1 MTLQEVW
8 IRLSAVKR
16 LDAARVDGIIEVLFC
31 SGAYSPS
38 ALAGCGLLP
47 EQIADFQHIN
57 QQWLSASLKWL
68 DGNNCHLII
77 FGSEFY
83 SPLLTQISSPPLVLF
98 VEGAADLL
106 LSPQIAVVGSRDY
119 THYGE
124 QYAQVFAGG
133 LVNSGF
139 TVTSGL
145 AAGIDGVS
153 HKATLEAQGKTIAV
167 LGSGLMKRYPSHHS
181 ALADQIIGQGG
192 ALVSEHLVTTPPL
205 AANFPRRNRIISGLS
220 AGVLVVEAT
229 LRSGSLITARYAL
242 EQGREV
248 FALPGPLGSP
258 TSKGTHWLIQQG
270 AYLVTEPNDIA
281 EHIGSG
287 LTWFPNIRTP
297 KQSERPPDK
306 GNRTPEAIICAQ
318 EYEVELPF
326 ADVLANVE
334 YEVTSVDVVAERA
347 GQPVP
352 EVVGKL
358 LELELAG
365 WIAAVSGGYV
375 RIKRAS
381 HVRRTNVLI

>member
-16 LDAARVDGIIEVLFC
+16 LGARHALEIVQALFC
-31 SGAYSPS
+31 RGTYSPS
-38 ALAGCGLLP
+38 ALPVCGLSV
-47 EQIADFQHIN
+47 EQVADFQHLS
-57 QQWLSASLKWL
+57 QKWVSASLRWL
-68 DGNNCHLII
+68 EGDNRHLVT
-77 FGSEFY
+77 FGSALY
-83 SPLLTQISSPPLVLF
+83 PPLLAQISSPPLMLF
-98 VEGAADLL
+98 VEGTADLL
-106 LSPQIAVVGSRDY
+106 QSAQIAMVGSRNFTY
-119 THYGE
+119 YGE

-133 LVNSGF
+133 LVSSGF

-145 AAGIDGVS
+145 AMGIDGIS
-153 HKATLEAQGKTIAV
+153 HRATLEAQGKTIAV
-167 LGSGLMKRYPSHHS
+167 LGSGLLNRYPLQH
-181 ALADQIIGQGG
+181 AKLADHILEQGG
-192 ALVSEHLVTTPPL
+192 ALVSEHLVTAPPL
-205 AANFPRRNRIISGLS
+205 AAHFPRRNRVISGLS
-220 AGVLVVEAT
+220 AGVLVIEAT

-248 FALPGPLGSP
+248 FALPGPLGSA
-258 TSKGTHWLIQQG
+258 TSEGTHWLIQQG
-270 AYLVTEPNDIA
+270 AYLVTAPNDIA
-281 EHIGSG
+281 EQIGSG
-287 LTWFPNIRTP
+287 LTWFPNIQSSESFKRTP
-297 KQSERPPDK
+297 AKRLTAS
-306 GNRTPEAIICAQ
+306 EAIICASDS
-318 EYEVELPF
+318 EVELPF

>member
-8 IRLSAVKR
+8 IRLSVVKR
-16 LDAARVDGIIEVLFC
+16 LDARRAEAIIRALFTHGNYSESELFC
-31 SGAYSPS
+31 
-38 ALAGCGLLP
+38 CGLLP
-47 EQIADFQHIN
+47 EQITDFLTLN
-57 QQWLSASLKWL
+57 AQWISASLKWL
-68 DGNNCHLII
+68 ERNNCHLVTYN
-77 FGSEFY
+77 SQFY
-83 SPLLTQISSPPLVLF
+83 PPLLSQISSPPLVLF
-98 VEGAADLL
+98 VEGQPDLL
-106 LSPQIAVVGSRDY
+106 SSPQLAMVGSRHF

-133 LVNSGF
+133 LVSSGF

-145 AAGIDGVS
+145 ALGIDGIS
-153 HKATLEAQGKTIAV
+153 HKATLDAEGKTVAV
-167 LGSGLMKRYPSHHS
+167 LGSGLMNRYPPHHS
-181 ALADQIIGQGG
+181 ALADRILEQGG
-192 ALVSEHLVTTPPL
+192 ALVSEHLVTMPPV

-242 EQGREV
+242 EQGREI
-248 FALPGPLGSP
+248 FALPGPLGSQ
-258 TSKGTHWLIQQG
+258 TSEGTHWLIRQG

-287 LTWFPNIRTP
+287 LTWFPAITTSPAGKIPVNEKIYP
-297 KQSERPPDK
+297 S
-306 GNRTPEAIICAQ
+306 EAIFCAQ
-318 EYEVELPF
+318 DDEVELPF

-365 WIAAVSGGYV
+365 WIAAVPGGYV
-375 RIKRAS
+375 RIKRAG

>member
-1 MTLQEVW
+1 M
-8 IRLSAVKR
+8 
-16 LDAARVDGIIEVLFC
+16 
-31 SGAYSPS
+31 
-38 ALAGCGLLP
+38 
-47 EQIADFQHIN
+47 
-57 QQWLSASLKWL
+57 
-68 DGNNCHLII
+68 
-77 FGSEFY
+77 
-83 SPLLTQISSPPLVLF
+83 LF
-98 VEGAADLL
+98 VEGTADLL
-106 LSPQIAVVGSRDY
+106 QSAQIAMVGSRNF

-133 LVNSGF
+133 LVSSGF

-145 AAGIDGVS
+145 AMGIDGIS
-153 HKATLEAQGKTIAV
+153 HRATLEAQGKTIAV
-167 LGSGLMKRYPSHHS
+167 LGSGLLNRYPLQH
-181 ALADQIIGQGG
+181 AKLADHILEQGG
-192 ALVSEHLVTTPPL
+192 ALVSEHLVTAPPL
-205 AANFPRRNRIISGLS
+205 AAHFPRRNRVISGLS
-220 AGVLVVEAT
+220 AGVLVIEAT

-248 FALPGPLGSP
+248 FALPGPLGSA
-258 TSKGTHWLIQQG
+258 TSEGTHWLIQQG
-270 AYLVTEPNDIA
+270 AYLVTAPNDIA
-281 EHIGSG
+281 EQIGSG
-287 LTWFPNIRTP
+287 LTWFPNIQSSESFKRTP
-297 KQSERPPDK
+297 AKRLTAS
-306 GNRTPEAIICAQ
+306 EAIICASDS
-318 EYEVELPF
+318 EVELPF

>member
-1 MTLQEVW
+1 MTLQEAW
-8 IRLSAVKR
+8 IRMSVVKR
-16 LDAARVDGIIEVLFC
+16 LGTQRATGIIHTL
-31 SGAYSPS
+31 SDRGIYSS
-38 ALAGCGLLP
+38 SELAKSGLLP
-47 EQIADFQHIN
+47 EQVADFQHIN
-57 QQWLSASLKWL
+57 QHWLSASLKWL
-68 DGNNCHLII
+68 EGENCHLIT
-77 FGSEFY
+77 FGSNFY
-83 SPLLTQISSPPLVLF
+83 SPLLAQISSPPLILF
-98 VEGAADLL
+98 AEGSAELL
-106 LSPQIAVVGSRDY
+106 LSPQIAMVGSRDY
-119 THYGE
+119 SHYGE
-124 QYAQVFAGG
+124 QYAQIFAGG
-133 LVNSGF
+133 LVSSGF

-145 AAGIDGVS
+145 AMGIDGIS

-167 LGSGLMKRYPSHHS
+167 LGSGLMKRYPSCHLK
-181 ALADQIIGQGG
+181 LADRILGQGG
-192 ALVSEHLVTTPPL
+192 TLVSEHLVTAPPL
-205 AANFPRRNRIISGLS
+205 AVNFPRRNRIISGLS
-220 AGVLVVEAT
+220 AGVLVIEAT

-248 FALPGPLGSP
+248 FALPGSLGST
-258 TSKGTHWLIQQG
+258 TSEGTHWLIQQG

-281 EHIGSG
+281 EQIGSG
-287 LTWFPNIRTP
+287 LTWFPTI
-297 KQSERPPDK
+297 KVSESLKMPPESESDAS
-306 GNRTPEAIICAQ
+306 EAIICAPDS
-318 EYEVELPF
+318 EVELPF